1 MLNIAFVLLNHLL
14 LFVSYFLSPFKGKV
28 QKDLPSINNSKLWDF
43 VAFKLVL
50 FLLPSIQIYG
60 SFENEHHHNPGNYEN
75 QQPSSQWEGQARL
88 RALQEILPPEDFC
101 YVA

>member
-75 QQPSSQWEGQARL
+75 QITQPGKWGRFYFTGENRPSENR
-88 RALQEILPPEDFC
+88 PK
-101 YVA
+101 